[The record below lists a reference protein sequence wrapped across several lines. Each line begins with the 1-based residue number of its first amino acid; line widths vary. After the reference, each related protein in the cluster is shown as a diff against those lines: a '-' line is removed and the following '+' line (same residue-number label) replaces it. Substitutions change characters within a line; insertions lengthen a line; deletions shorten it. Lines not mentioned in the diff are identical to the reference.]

1 MQGDPNVKTQLNAA
15 LKLQLTAIN
24 QFFLHARICKNWGLH
39 QLNDKVYKASISAM
53 KHADKL
59 IERTLFLEGL
69 PNLQDLGKLLIGETV
84 PEVLQNDLTMYQE
97 IRADL
102 QRSIQLCESVQDYIS
117 RDMLEEILEDIEESI
132 DWLESQQWLIEN
144 SGLENYLQSMM

>member
-1 MQGDPNVKTQLNAA
+1 MQGNTNVHTQLNAA

-39 QLNDKVYKASISAM
+39 QLNDKVYKASIAAM

-84 PEVLQNDLTMYQE
+84 PELLQNDLRMYQD
-97 IRADL
+97 IRSDL
-102 QRSIQLCESVQDYIS
+102 QQAIQLCESVQDYVS

-132 DWLESQQWLIEN
+132 DWLESQQWLIE
-144 SGLENYLQSMM
+144 SAGLENYLQSMM